1 MDKYNTRHTL
11 IAKIREQHNEQS
23 WEEFTALY
31 KAYLYSVVIRMGAS
45 ESDRDDLVQKALIE
59 IWKSLESFEYVPG
72 EGKFRNWIYGVTKN
86 VCLGHFRSSKRYNNK
101 IQRAG
106 EDTAFH
112 PLADESSKDEIE
124 ESEWKKHIFKLSW
137 QRIEGELSESYRQ
150 VFLLFSQG
158 KDVNEIST
166 ELQLQKNSV
175 HVYRQRVL
183 KRLNREI
190 RFLDDEL
197 C

>member
-1 MDKYNTRHTL
+1 MDKYNTRQTL
-11 IAKIREQHNEQS
+11 IARIREQHNDQS
-23 WEEFTALY
+23 WEEFAELY
-31 KAYLYSVVIRMGAS
+31 KAYLYSIIIRMGAK

-59 IWKSLESFEYVPG
+59 IWKSLPKFEYIPG
-72 EGKFRNWIYGVTKN
+72 QGKFRNWVFTVTKN
-86 VCLGHFRSSKRYNNK
+86 ICLSHFRTHKRYQNK
-101 IQRAG
+101 IQKANDQG
-106 EDTAFH
+106 ALEHSLSDDSQE
-112 PLADESSKDEIE
+112 LE
-124 ESEWKKHIFKLSW
+124 EKEWKKHIFKLAWS
-137 QRIEGELSESYRQ
+137 RIEDDLSETYKN

-158 KDVNEIST
+158 KDVHQISSEL
-166 ELQLQKNSV
+166 ELQNNSV